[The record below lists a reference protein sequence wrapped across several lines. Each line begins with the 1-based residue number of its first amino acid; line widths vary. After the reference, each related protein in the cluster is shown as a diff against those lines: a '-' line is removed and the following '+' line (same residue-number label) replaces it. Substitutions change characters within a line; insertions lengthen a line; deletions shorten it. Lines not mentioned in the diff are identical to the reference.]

1 LLSKQSLIE
10 IYYYL
15 FYYQIDGVDE
25 VMLYFWLTC
34 MPASFSLQGDDWA
47 NKTSLTIKMATIV
60 TMVDTN
66 NNISQ

>member
-1 LLSKQSLIE
+1 
-10 IYYYL
+10 
-15 FYYQIDGVDE
+15 
-25 VMLYFWLTC
+25 

-47 NKTSLTIKMATIV
+47 SKTSLTIKMATIV